1 MFRPL
6 KRSFNMTREEE
17 LFQRR
22 LIDLANTAWNR
33 NCITYTDFLNLN
45 EQNIFHSTCHQ
56 LSFVESRL
64 FGGYEH
70 AERQMIAFIPDALLN
85 SLVSPPH
92 PIACLKIGPLNA
104 RFSESLSHRDY
115 LGSLMNLG
123 IDRSKTGDIVIQEEG
138 AYLFCHEK
146 IADYLRQ
153 ELTRIRHTTVNCQVC
168 DVAQLHYEPKMQELT
183 GTVASVRL
191 DSLLSLAFN
200 TSRSSL
206 TGMIEG
212 GKTFVNGKLIT
223 SNGYHL
229 KDGDIISVRGLGRF
243 RFCQT
248 LSATKKGRY
257 LVKIEKYV

>member
-1 MFRPL
+1 
-6 KRSFNMTREEE
+6 MTREEE

-33 NCITYTDFLNLN
+33 NIITYTDFLNLN
-45 EQNIFHSTCHQ
+45 EQNIFHSTLHQ

-70 AERQMIAFIPDALLN
+70 AERQMVAFIPDALLN
-85 SLVSPPH
+85 SDVYPPH
-92 PIACLKIGPLNA
+92 PITCLKISPLNA
-104 RFSESLSHRDY
+104 RFSDDLSHRDY

-123 IDRSKTGDIVIQEEG
+123 IDRSKLGDIILQEKE
-138 AYLFCHEK
+138 AYLFCQDK
-146 IADYLRQ
+146 IADYLSQ
-153 ELTRIRHTTVNCQVC
+153 ELTRIRHTTVFCQIC
-168 DVAQLHYEPKMQELT
+168 DLDEIHYEPRLQEIT

-191 DSLLSLAFN
+191 DTLLSLAFN

-206 TGMIEG
+206 TGMIES

-229 KDGDIISVRGLGRF
+229 KDGDIISVRGMGRF
-243 RFCQT
+243 RFCET
-248 LSATKKGRY
+248 VTATKKGRY
-257 LVKIEKYV
+257 LVKIEKYI